1 GALLGWLCAVYLSG
15 LCFLLPLS
23 SAVRPEGKADVLV
36 PPRGAGSGVV
46 LRHMSFGLGTVQV
59 LDVDLRTPG
68 VSVHVHARN
77 PSRKTSGWSVADAL
91 CLDDWCRATG
101 AVAGI
106 NGGFF
111 GAEVQPGR
119 KEVIGLLR
127 LGGKTF
133 ARAPLY

>member
-1 GALLGWLCAVYLSG
+1 MCL
-15 LCFLLPLS
+15 
-23 SAVRPEGKADVLV
+23 
-36 PPRGAGSGVV
+36 RGTGSGVV
-46 LRHMSFGLGTVQV
+46 LRNVSFGLCTVHV

-68 VSVHVHARN
+68 VSVHVHARH
-77 PSRKTSGWSVADAL
+77 PSQKSWGWSVADAL
-91 CLDDWCRATG
+91 CLEDWCRATG

-111 GAEVQPGR
+111 GQEVQPGR

-133 ARAPLY
+133 ARAPLYRARGN